1 MNNSKEVWKD
11 IQDYE
16 GYYQVSSMGR
26 VRSKDRTITCR
37 NGAIKFVSAKSVSL
51 YEKENGYL
59 VVHLYRDNKGKT
71 KYIHRLVANA
81 FIPNPN
87 NLSTVNHKDG
97 NKHNNTVAN
106 LEWASYSDNNQHAY
120 DNGLKHSNRNNPH
133 MSKKVVAY
141 SIDGKK
147 LYSFP
152 SMREAERQLGLA
164 NGAVSQGIK
173 HGWHYHNFIWK
184 LENS

>member
-87 NLSTVNHKDG
+87 NL
-97 NKHNNTVAN
+97 
-106 LEWASYSDNNQHAY
+106 
-120 DNGLKHSNRNNPH
+120 P
-133 MSKKVVAY
+133 
-141 SIDGKK
+141 
-147 LYSFP
+147 
-152 SMREAERQLGLA
+152 
-164 NGAVSQGIK
+164 
-173 HGWHYHNFIWK
+173 
-184 LENS
+184 